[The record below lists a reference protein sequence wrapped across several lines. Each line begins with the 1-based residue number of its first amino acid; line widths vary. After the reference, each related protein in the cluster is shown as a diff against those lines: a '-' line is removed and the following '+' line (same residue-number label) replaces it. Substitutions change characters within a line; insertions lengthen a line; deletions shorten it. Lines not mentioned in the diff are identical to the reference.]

1 VRPRLTRRRHRS
13 TPLPDVATN
22 GRRATRAKR
31 RGGWACT
38 VALALLVLS
47 AARADAEPRVPAIG
61 DWELGLQAGYLWG
74 VTNNAQSIMFLPRA
88 GRVMWVGGDAHPGF
102 VTFGIE
108 GLFSHFFETNSAME
122 LGGGPLLRYRMVR
135 DWVQPYAEVG
145 VGMLYNDLKTFSLG
159 SRVLF
164 SVSGA
169 VGVEIPVA
177 ERFGVTTGYRFR
189 HISNAGQ
196 NRINPGLNANVITL
210 GVSYLY

>member
-1 VRPRLTRRRHRS
+1 L
-13 TPLPDVATN
+13 AF
-22 GRRATRAKR
+22 
-31 RGGWACT
+31 
-38 VALALLVLS
+38 VALVLLAQGAS
-47 AARADAEPRVPAIG
+47 AEAARVPAVG
-61 DWELGLQAGYLWG
+61 DYELGLQGGYLFG
-74 VTNNAQSIMFLPRA
+74 VTNNAQSVTFMPRV
-88 GRVMWVGGDAHPGF
+88 GRVMWVGGDEHPGF
-102 VTFGIE
+102 VTLGIE

-145 VGMLYNDLKTFSLG
+145 VGMLYNDLKNFSLG

-169 VGVEIPVA
+169 VGVEIPIG

-196 NRINPGLNANVITL
+196 SSINPGLNANIITL
-210 GVSYLY
+210 GVSFLY

>member
-1 VRPRLTRRRHRS
+1 VL
-13 TPLPDVATN
+13 LL
-22 GRRATRAKR
+22 
-31 RGGWACT
+31 
-38 VALALLVLS
+38 ALAS
-47 AARADAEPRVPAIG
+47 GAAAEPHVPAVG

-88 GRVMWVGGDAHPGF
+88 GRVMWVGGEEHPGF
-102 VTFGIE
+102 VTLGIE

-145 VGMLYNDLKTFSLG
+145 VGMLYNDLKNFSLG

-169 VGVEIPVA
+169 VGVEIPVGD
-177 ERFGVTTGYRFR
+177 RFGITTGYRFR

-196 NRINPGLNANVITL
+196 NSINPGLNANVIAV

>member
-1 VRPRLTRRRHRS
+1 MAVRDRRTTRRS
-13 TPLPDVATN
+13 FF
-22 GRRATRAKR
+22 RA
-31 RGGWACT
+31 GVC
-38 VALALLVLS
+38 VLLLALAS
-47 AARADAEPRVPAIG
+47 GATAAEPHVPAVG

-88 GRVMWVGGDAHPGF
+88 GRVMWVGGAEHPGF
-102 VTFGIE
+102 VTLGIE

-145 VGMLYNDLKTFSLG
+145 VGMLYNDLKNFSLG

-169 VGVEIPVA
+169 VGVEIPVGD
-177 ERFGVTTGYRFR
+177 RFGITTGYRFR

-196 NRINPGLNANVITL
+196 NSINPGLNANVIAV